1 MPRLRSPT
9 VLQHGHDAKWTGIPT
24 DKEMTNSLGLHRAAE
39 YVMHRLMDPGCEAVL
54 AKMDIIQ
61 AVSRGTSNPRL
72 YISILP

>member
-1 MPRLRSPT
+1 
-9 VLQHGHDAKWTGIPT
+9 
-24 DKEMTNSLGLHRAAE
+24 MTNSLGLHRAAE